1 MNSKYKTIKYKK
13 NKPSDIE
20 DLVSIEEPLEMVVR
34 YKKENEW
41 IDNSIS
47 ITMRTPKND
56 EDLIV
61 GLLFCEGIIQKISEI
76 EKVESLG
83 DKVGKFDLQNKIRVT
98 LNNGENLDIKHLR
111 RNFLTNSSCG
121 VCGKTSMD
129 SLEFICKTKINKDV
143 PKIKNS
149 LITKIPDLLRQSQSE
164 FSKTGGIHASAL
176 FNKEGKPLVIKE
188 DVGRHNA
195 LDKVIGH
202 SLKNSIFDTKNQFIA
217 CSGRLSFELVQKISE
232 IQKVELLGDKVGKF
246 DLQNKIR
253 VTLNSGENL
262 DIKHLRRNFLTNSSC
277 GVCGK
282 TSMDSLEI
290 ICKTKINKDVPKIEN
305 SLITEIPELLRQSQ
319 SEFSKTGGIHA
330 SALFNKEGKALIIKE
345 DVGRHNALDKV
356 IGHCLK
362 NSIFDTKN
370 QFIACS
376 GRLSFELVQ
385 KTLMANIG
393 LLMGVGAPTSLAI
406 DLAKRFD
413 MTLIGFVKSDSFNIY
428 CGESRILK

>member
-13 NKPSDIE
+13 DKQSTLE
-20 DLVSIEEPLEMVVR
+20 DLISIEEPLEMIVR
-34 YKKENEW
+34 YKKNNEW
-41 IDNSIS
+41 VDNSIS

-56 EDLIV
+56 ENLIT
-61 GLLFCEGIIQKISEI
+61 GLLFCEGIINKVSDI
-76 EKVESLG
+76 EKVELLG
-83 DKVGKFDLQNKIRVT
+83 EKVGKFDLQNKIRVT
-98 LNNGENLDIKHLR
+98 LGNSENLDTKHLR

-121 VCGKTSMD
+121 VCGKTSID
-129 SLEFICKTKINKDV
+129 SLEIICKTKINKDV

-149 LITKIPDLLRQSQSE
+149 LITKIPDLLRESQSE

-176 FNKEGKPLVIKE
+176 FNRDGKALVIKE

-202 SLKNSIFDTKNQFIA
+202 S
-217 CSGRLSFELVQKISE
+217 
-232 IQKVELLGDKVGKF
+232 
-246 DLQNKIR
+246 
-253 VTLNSGENL
+253 
-262 DIKHLRRNFLTNSSC
+262 
-277 GVCGK
+277 
-282 TSMDSLEI
+282 
-290 ICKTKINKDVPKIEN
+290 
-305 SLITEIPELLRQSQ
+305 
-319 SEFSKTGGIHA
+319 
-330 SALFNKEGKALIIKE
+330 
-345 DVGRHNALDKV
+345 
-356 IGHCLK
+356 LK

-413 MTLIGFVKSDSFNIY
+413 ITLIGFVKSDSFNIY
-428 CGESRILK
+428 CGENRILK

>member
-13 NKPSDIE
+13 GKQSNLE
-20 DLVSIEEPLEMVVR
+20 DLVSIEEPLEMIVR
-34 YKKENEW
+34 YKKNNEW

-56 EDLIV
+56 EDLIT
-61 GLLFCEGIIQKISEI
+61 GLLFCEGIIHKISDIQKVELLG
-76 EKVESLG
+76 EKVGTLN
-83 DKVGKFDLQNKIRVT
+83 LQNKIRVT
-98 LNNGENLDIKHLR
+98 LDNSENLDTKHLR

-129 SLEFICKTKINKDV
+129 SLEIICKTKVNKDV

-176 FNKEGKPLVIKE
+176 FNKDGKALVIKE

-202 SLKNSIFDTKNQFIA
+202 CF
-217 CSGRLSFELVQKISE
+217 
-232 IQKVELLGDKVGKF
+232 
-246 DLQNKIR
+246 
-253 VTLNSGENL
+253 
-262 DIKHLRRNFLTNSSC
+262 
-277 GVCGK
+277 
-282 TSMDSLEI
+282 
-290 ICKTKINKDVPKIEN
+290 
-305 SLITEIPELLRQSQ
+305 
-319 SEFSKTGGIHA
+319 
-330 SALFNKEGKALIIKE
+330 
-345 DVGRHNALDKV
+345 
-356 IGHCLK
+356 K

-413 MTLIGFVKSDSFNIY
+413 ITLIGFVKSDSFNIY
-428 CGESRILK
+428 CGENRILK